1 MISLKGSG
9 TADRRIAPRQQVTY
23 RLDALSSD
31 GKAGYLLDISSTGM
45 RVRFKAGIDVGATQC
60 LTLMFPRW
68 LELGEGLELAGRFV
82 WVRQTASGA
91 TEGGFAFDGLSR
103 KASGVLSVL
112 VQRLAEAVAE
122 DRAEESP

>member
-1 MISLKGSG
+1 MFPPKGSA
-9 TADRRIAPRQQVTY
+9 TADRRIAPRQQVAY
-23 RLDALSSD
+23 RLDVVSAD
-31 GKAGYLLDISSTGM
+31 GKAGCLLDISHTGM
-45 RVRFKAGIDVGATQC
+45 RVRFKTGLDVGATQR
-60 LTLMFPRW
+60 LLLAFPRW

-103 KASGVLSVL
+103 KENGVLVVL

-122 DRAEESP
+122 DRAEESG